1 MEPNKQHLYTIRYTM
16 KPQDLD
22 AFLNGLH
29 QMQMDMIETVVD
41 SKQRQGF
48 PEAQAVLRHIMEKK

>member
-16 KPQDLD
+16 KRQDLD

-29 QMQMDMIETVVD
+29 EMQMDMIETVVD

-48 PEAQAVLRHIMEKK
+48 PEAQTVLRHIMEKK

>member
-1 MEPNKQHLYTIRYTM
+1 M
-16 KPQDLD
+16 KRQDLD

-29 QMQMDMIETVVD
+29 EMQMDMIETVVD

-48 PEAQAVLRHIMEKK
+48 PEAQTVLRHIMEKK